1 MTSQQAIERLVAIVR
16 VIVPLAAAGQ
26 IGQCYCRR
34 AIPWFRTG
42 WAKPTCAE
50 HIGMQ
55 IDVVDLHRRTTLE
68 TEAMEI
74 SGLKLPEG
82 WSS

>member
-1 MTSQQAIERLVAIVR
+1 
-16 VIVPLAAAGQ
+16 
-26 IGQCYCRR
+26 
-34 AIPWFRTG
+34 
-42 WAKPTCAE
+42 
-50 HIGMQ
+50 MQ